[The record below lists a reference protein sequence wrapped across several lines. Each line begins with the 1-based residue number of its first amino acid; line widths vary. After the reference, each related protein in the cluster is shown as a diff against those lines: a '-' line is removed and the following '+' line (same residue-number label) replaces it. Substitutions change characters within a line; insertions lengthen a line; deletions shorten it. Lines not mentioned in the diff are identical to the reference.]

1 VTTGKQAQMLAQSAG
16 PKRAEFERQ
25 ALVHVDALY
34 GAAYRLTRNPR
45 DAEDLVQDS
54 LLRAYRFWDS
64 FEQDSNCKAWLLR
77 IVTNTF
83 INEYQ
88 RKKRTR
94 EVLDA
99 ATAEQDATDGI
110 LVHADA
116 GARQSPERMLLD
128 RSVSDDVQRALEA
141 LPDDFRTAVV
151 LCDVQGLSY
160 KEIAE
165 IMQTPVGTVMSRLFR
180 GRKLLAAAL
189 RDFAVAE
196 GYVRDQAPTAASAG
210 SAGARSTP
218 EGSAQS
224 IDKPI
229 DLESYRREKTSKNE
243 GSR

>member
-1 VTTGKQAQMLAQSAG
+1 MLAVKQ
-16 PKRAEFERQ
+16 KRNEFERQ

-64 FEQDSNCKAWLLR
+64 FQQDSNCKAWLLR

-88 RKKRTR
+88 RRKRSR

-99 ATAEQDATDGI
+99 ASAEQDATDGV
-110 LVHADA
+110 LVQATAHDKQAPDQA
-116 GARQSPERMLLD
+116 LISA
-128 RSVSDDVQRALEA
+128 SVSDDVQKALEQ
-141 LPDDFRTAVV
+141 LPDDFRTAVI
-151 LCDVQGLSY
+151 LCDMQGLSY

-165 IMQTPVGTVMSRLFR
+165 IMECPVGTVMSRLFR

-189 RDFAVAE
+189 KEFAVAE
-196 GYVRDQAPTAASAG
+196 GYVKQQTTSASSTANEATIDLDKYRA
-210 SAGARSTP
+210 ARAR
-218 EGSAQS
+218 EGS
-224 IDKPI
+224 K
-229 DLESYRREKTSKNE
+229 
-243 GSR
+243 

>member
-1 VTTGKQAQMLAQSAG
+1 MQAQRQ
-16 PKRAEFERQ
+16 KRADFERQ
-25 ALVHVDALY
+25 ALPHVDSLY

-64 FEQDSNCKAWLLR
+64 FQQDSNCKAWLLR

-88 RKKRTR
+88 RRKRSR
-94 EVLDA
+94 EILDA
-99 ATAEQDATDGI
+99 ASAEQEATDGV

-116 GARQSPERMLLD
+116 HDKQSPERALVEA
-128 RSVSDDVQRALEA
+128 SVSDDVQRALEQ
-141 LPDDFRTAVV
+141 LPDDFRTAVI
-151 LCDVQGLSY
+151 LCDMQGLSY

-165 IMQTPVGTVMSRLFR
+165 IMQCPVGTVMSRLFR

-189 RDFAVAE
+189 REFALTE
-196 GYVRDQAPTAASAG
+196 GYVKPTETEAKD
-210 SAGARSTP
+210 
-218 EGSAQS
+218 
-224 IDKPI
+224 DKTI
-229 DLESYRREKTSKNE
+229 DLEKYRAAKARE

>member
-1 VTTGKQAQMLAQSAG
+1 MQPVRE
-16 PKRAEFERQ
+16 KRVEFERE
-25 ALVHVDALY
+25 ALAHTDALY

-64 FEQDSNCKAWLLR
+64 FQRDSNCKAWLLR

-88 RKKRTR
+88 RRKRSR

-99 ATAEQDATDGI
+99 ATAEQDATDGV

-116 GARQSPERMLLD
+116 NDKQSPESALMRS
-128 RSVSDDVQRALEA
+128 SVSDDVQRALDG
-141 LPDDFRTAVV
+141 LPDDFRTAVI
-151 LCDVQGLSY
+151 LCDMQGLSY
-160 KEIAE
+160 KEIAD
-165 IMQTPVGTVMSRLFR
+165 IMGCPVGTVMSRLFR

-189 RDFAVAE
+189 RDFAVQE
-196 GYVRDQAPTAASAG
+196 GYAKPDTERQANKT
-210 SAGARSTP
+210 
-218 EGSAQS
+218 
-224 IDKPI
+224 I
-229 DLESYRREKTSKNE
+229 DLEKYRAARARE

>member
-1 VTTGKQAQMLAQSAG
+1 MRAARE
-16 PKRAEFERQ
+16 KRTEFERQ
-25 ALVHVDALY
+25 ALVHTDSLY
-34 GAAYRLTRNPR
+34 GAAYRLTRNAR
-45 DAEDLVQDS
+45 DAEDLVQDA

-88 RKKRTR
+88 RKKRSR
-94 EVLDA
+94 EVLDQ

-116 GARQSPERMLLD
+116 GDHKSPERTLLE
-128 RSVSDDVQRALEA
+128 RSVSDDVQRALDG

-180 GRKLLAAAL
+180 GRKLLATAL
-189 RDFAVAE
+189 REFAQAE
-196 GYVRDQAPTAASAG
+196 GYVREETKKPGPEASV
-210 SAGARSTP
+210 SSD
-218 EGSAQS
+218 EE
-224 IDKPI
+224 KPI
-229 DLESYRREKTSKNE
+229 DLEKYRANKARE

>member
-1 VTTGKQAQMLAQSAG
+1 MQPARE
-16 PKRAEFERQ
+16 KRAEFERQ
-25 ALVHVDALY
+25 ALVHTDALF

-88 RKKRTR
+88 RKKRSR

-99 ATAEQDATDGI
+99 ATAEQDATDGV
-110 LVHADA
+110 LVHAESTE
-116 GARQSPERMLLD
+116 RQSPERTLLD
-128 RSVSDDVQRALEA
+128 RSVSDDVQRALDA

-189 RDFAVAE
+189 REFAMSQ
-196 GYVRDQAPTAASAG
+196 GYVREAKAEPSPTTDG
-210 SAGARSTP
+210 KT
-218 EGSAQS
+218 
-224 IDKPI
+224 I
-229 DLESYRREKTSKNE
+229 DLETYRAQKKTAREGT
-243 GSR
+243 